1 MTQHLRSRDT
11 LTRRAERP
19 ELVRLTPRRTVGD
32 LVRGL
37 GAATL
42 LLVLVAGIP
51 ALLVVVGQLHTV
63 GMPSWSTVWG
73 ALTRPDD
80 GHLFLAALTVL
91 AWLAW
96 GTFTF
101 SVIVEAVA
109 IVRGLPSPRL
119 PLLSVPQH
127 AAAAL
132 VATAAVVLTLHP
144 APTAAP
150 AAATT
155 GISVVLDAART
166 PAIIATAPHRSAAPS
181 HAESRAIAARP
192 DNATQR
198 NRVAQGTHRSVTVHR
213 GDTLWSL
220 AERYLGDGARFR
232 EIARLNYGRPQPD
245 GRTLSDTHWI
255 YPGWVLLLPTH
266 AERSTPATPNHHP
279 APTASRPH
287 TDRTYQVRHG
297 DNLWSIA
304 EHHLGDGQRWR
315 EIYQLN
321 VGRDQHVGGRLTDP
335 DVILTGWI
343 LKLPPTTSTGTA
355 TVDHHNTGP
364 TARPSASAT
373 TPAAPAPP
381 QHQHSG
387 PRPEPTPATATARPQ
402 PADPTPTPT
411 PSASAAEPATDAADL
426 DSSSVGLNQIA
437 LGLTVLTATGIV
449 AELTRRR
456 RRQQQ
461 RRLPGNR
468 LPMPDPQTR
477 IVEQTLRAHQDP
489 ITIETLT
496 QALAAL
502 AATCRATGR
511 DLPRVQA
518 VTLAPEVLDL
528 HTDDPGD
535 PVQPFM
541 SAGPGIWRLNRDTSI
556 DSAADAEQLN
566 PYPALVTIGTAGDS
580 VVLLNLEAA
589 GTLTVT
595 GDQVTA
601 TDALRA
607 LAVELATSTLA
618 TATTLVL
625 SPEFTDLAAVSDT
638 GRVQGCDLDD
648 ATAARV
654 DKITSA
660 VSEILEDAGVTD
672 VNVARS
678 RGLAPDTWTPHIFI
692 TPVRTRAQPWSG
704 VAIITATP
712 GGQGWDLRV
721 DADGTGIL
729 DPLGLVIRTQRIR
742 AEDFDS
748 VVGLLTLATDPEPGR
763 TDVVVSEVSPQ
774 PQPVAMP
781 SEHRTPSYALNA
793 HREAVSAALPPPP
806 TSEGPRNEVGSVVT
820 EGPRVCV
827 LGRVEVQNTQPVHA
841 HQRKSRAAELVVY
854 LTLHP
859 GASAPEIDEAMWP
872 GRRVTFQT
880 RNTFVSRARSWLGT
894 APDRSPYLPFVAEA
908 GDYRVGAGVSCDW
921 HEFLRFANEGL
932 AAGHDGAET
941 LERALQLVRGRPFL
955 GIDPTT
961 YIWAESDAQEMISSI
976 VDIAHELCVIRLAQH
991 DTRGALK
998 AAARGLLADPAS
1010 ELLYGHAI
1018 RAASLEGQTDV
1029 IDRLVGRLR
1038 AQTEAIDPDAGLSDE
1053 IIELLST
1060 PSGT

>member
-11 LTRRAERP
+11 LTRRAARP
-19 ELVRLTPRRTVGD
+19 EPVLAAPRRTAGD

-37 GAATL
+37 GAAVL

-51 ALLVVVGQLHTV
+51 ALLLVVGQLHTV

-96 GTFTF
+96 ATFTF

-109 IVRGLPSPRL
+109 ILRGLPSPRL

-150 AAATT
+150 VAATT

-166 PAIIATAPHRSAAPS
+166 PAISAAAPHRSAAPS
-181 HAESRAIAARP
+181 HAEPRANASRL

-198 NRVAQGTHRSVTVHR
+198 ARAAQGTNQTVTVHR

-220 AERYLGDGARFR
+220 AERYLGDGTRFR

-266 AERSTPATPNHHP
+266 AGRSTPA
-279 APTASRPH
+279 APTHHTAPNSSRPH
-287 TDRTYQVRHG
+287 TDRSYQVRHG
-297 DNLWSIA
+297 DSLWGIA

-321 VGRDQHVGGRLTDP
+321 LGRDQRVGGRLTDP

-343 LKLPPTTSTGTA
+343 LKLPPTKSHGTA
-355 TVDHHNTGP
+355 TVDHDNTGV
-364 TARPSASAT
+364 TARPSTSPT
-373 TPAAPAPP
+373 APSGSAPP
-381 QHQHSG
+381 RQAHPD
-387 PRPEPTPATATARPQ
+387 PRPEPTPATSDASPRF
-402 PADPTPTPT
+402 ADPSPT
-411 PSASAAEPATDAADL
+411 PSASAAVPVTDAADL
-426 DSSSVGLNQIA
+426 DSYNVGLNQIA

-461 RRLPGNR
+461 RRRPGNR
-468 LPMPDPQTR
+468 LPMPDAQAHT
-477 IVEQTLRAHQDP
+477 VERTLRAHQDP
-489 ITIETLT
+489 ITIATLT
-496 QALAAL
+496 QVLAAL
-502 AATCRATGR
+502 AAGCRASGR

-518 VTLAPEVLDL
+518 VTLSPEVLDL

-541 SAGPGIWRLNRDTSI
+541 PAGPGIWRLNRDTAI

-607 LAVELATSTLA
+607 LAVELATSALA

-648 ATAARV
+648 AIAPRV
-654 DKITSA
+654 DTVTSA
-660 VSEILEDAGVTD
+660 VSEILDDAGVAD

-692 TPVRTRAQPWSG
+692 APVRTRAQPWSG

-712 GGQGWDLRV
+712 GGPGWDLRV
-721 DADGTGIL
+721 DNDGTGIL
-729 DPLGLVIRTQRIR
+729 DPLGLVIRTQRIT

-763 TDVVVSEVSPQ
+763 TDVVVSEVSSQ

-781 SEHRTPSYALNA
+781 SAPRMPSYALNA
-793 HREAVSAALPPPP
+793 HREAVPTALPPPP
-806 TSEGPRNEVGSVVT
+806 TSERQGNEVDSVVT

-827 LGRVEVQNTQPVHA
+827 LGRVEVQNTQPGHT

-872 GRRVTFQT
+872 GRRVTLET

-894 APDRSPYLPFVAEA
+894 APNSAPYLPFVAEA
-908 GDYRVGAGVSCDW
+908 GDYRVDAGVSCDW
-921 HEFLRFANEGL
+921 HDFLRLANEGL

-976 VDIAHELCVIRLAQH
+976 VDIAHELCVIRLDQH

-1038 AQTEAIDPDAGLSDE
+1038 AQTEAIDPDVGLSDE

-1060 PSGT
+1060 LSSP